1 MGCGRGEFGG
11 KVACVKAEALPPQS
25 KAEAATR
32 HGGRA
37 TCGTKNPR
45 AQSGVTMPR
54 EAIRELRGQFGK
66 RELPGFGGYGKVE
79 RVVATVEWACS
90 SGG

>member
-1 MGCGRGEFGG
+1 
-11 KVACVKAEALPPQS
+11 
-25 KAEAATR
+25 
-32 HGGRA
+32 
-37 TCGTKNPR
+37 
-45 AQSGVTMPR
+45 MPR